1 MLPAPQD
8 PSPTHGLFDS
18 LYGALRSLARH
29 YLRREQNAYSL
40 SPTLLVHDAWIAL
53 ARSQATQTADRDHYF
68 RLMSRV
74 MKNLLIDHARRK
86 LAIIHGGGAQHV
98 EWGAATVRG
107 HRKELDQILAIASA
121 MEQLAALSPD
131 LAALVEMRY
140 FGGFSEAEVAQILRV
155 SIRTVRRRWTVARLH
170 LLQFM
175 QPAAPE
181 SSHYA

>member
-18 LYGALRSLARH
+18 VYAALRSQARH

-40 SPTLLVHDAWIAL
+40 SPTLLVHDAWITL
-53 ARSQATQTADRDHYF
+53 ARSQVTQTVDRDHYF

-98 EWGAATVRG
+98 EWGGGAVFGR
-107 HRKELDQILAIASA
+107 REEIDQILAIAS
-121 MEQLAALSPD
+121 
-131 LAALVEMRY
+131 
-140 FGGFSEAEVAQILRV
+140 
-155 SIRTVRRRWTVARLH
+155 
-170 LLQFM
+170 
-175 QPAAPE
+175 
-181 SSHYA
+181 